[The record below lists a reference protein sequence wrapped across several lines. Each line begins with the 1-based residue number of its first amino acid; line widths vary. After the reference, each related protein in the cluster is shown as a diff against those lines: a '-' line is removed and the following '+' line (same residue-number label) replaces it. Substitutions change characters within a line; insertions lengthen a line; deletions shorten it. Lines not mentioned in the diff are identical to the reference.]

1 MMTSFRYLG
10 KVISAAD
17 EDWPLVFRNLAKAW
31 AVWQRMT
38 RIIIKEGDE
47 PRVSIDPA
55 SWPCYMKSC
64 QDTALLYAAA
74 TSTFMATSRTPFIS
88 FAVTITVST
97 APLH

>member
-17 EDWPLVFRNLAKAW
+17 KEWPLVFKNLAKAW
-31 AVWQRMT
+31 AMWQRMT
-38 RIIIKEGDE
+38 RKLIKEGAE

-55 SWPCYMKSC
+55 SLPCYRKSC
-64 QDTALLYAAA
+64 QDTALLYTAA
-74 TSTFMATSRTPFIS
+74 TSTSMATSTTPFIS

-97 APLH
+97 GPLH